1 MIASMLSF
9 SLTLADPRLLFIRH
23 GHTHMNEYL
32 SKPGSEW
39 GAPNFVDPGLFDTEL
54 TPLGVSQASELNAKL
69 RGSELPRVDALISSP
84 LQRALHTSEL
94 AFAGLSISK
103 RLVTPLAA
111 ERLFLS
117 SDVGSPVAKLAARFD
132 PEWRLRE
139 TLREWWWYQGDASWK
154 DSEWRPPGKYLCAGE
169 PRDVFAARMVELMAF
184 LRTQCND
191 PPSGDESTI
200 CIIAHKQVVYALT
213 GVKANNCECVQV
225 RLSQLPELPWVEEDN

>member
-1 MIASMLSF
+1 MIASVLPFALS
-9 SLTLADPRLLFIRH
+9 LADPQLLFIRH

-39 GAPNFVDPGLFDTEL
+39 GAPNFVDPGFFDTEL

-69 RGSELPRVDALISSP
+69 GGSELPRVDVLISSP

-117 SDVGSPVAKLAARFD
+117 SDVGSPVAKLVARFD
-132 PEWRLRE
+132 PEWRLQE
-139 TLREWWWYQGDASWK
+139 TLREWWWYQGDVSWT

-169 PRDVFAARMVELMAF
+169 PRDVFTARMVELMAF

-191 PPSGDESTI
+191 PPSGRESTI
-200 CIIAHKQVVYALT
+200 CVVAHKQVVYALT

-225 RLSQLPELPWVEEDN
+225 RLSQLPELPWVEED